1 MIPQRDHSQRVAPV
15 EVGDPI
21 TWKPRPH
28 GEPGDL
34 VGTSDAHRTRYLVGP
49 CDEVF
54 KAMTVSRVLGHGGER
69 DHYAVVGYFRSSEA
83 AQQACQDAEH
93 RRAWS
98 TMTCTAR
105 ELLRQAFAA

>member
-1 MIPQRDHSQRVAPV
+1 MIPQRDHSLRVAPV

-21 TWKPRPH
+21 TWAPRNAE
-28 GEPGDL
+28 GRDL
-34 VGTSDAHRTRYLVGP
+34 VGTSDAHRSRYLVGP
-49 CDEVF
+49 AGGVW
-54 KAMTVSRVLGHGGER
+54 KAVTVSRVLGHGGER
-69 DHYAVVGYFRSSEA
+69 DHHLDMGYFQTAEA

>member
-1 MIPQRDHSQRVAPV
+1 MIPQRDPALRVAPV

-21 TWKPRPH
+21 EWAPAITRAR
-28 GEPGDL
+28 DL
-34 VGTSDAHRTRYLVGP
+34 VGTSHAHRGRYLVGP
-49 CDEVF
+49 MDDVYV
-54 KAMTVSRVLGHGGER
+54 AGMVTRRLGHAGER
-69 DHYAVVGYFRSSEA
+69 DHYTTLRHCQTLEA
-83 AQQACQDAEH
+83 AQQACQDEEH